1 MKSSLRS
8 RRQELR
14 RVSNG
19 VIIGAMLP
27 PSSRSPWSPQV
38 TRIRRRRLCRHFSLQ
53 DLTTASP
60 PLPQGPTA
68 TVDGRCAD
76 SASGGT
82 TWLVLWHPLL
92 RLRFFTCYLL
102 SWRLCLMRA
111 ISNPYR

>member
-19 VIIGAMLP
+19 VII
-27 PSSRSPWSPQV
+27 
-38 TRIRRRRLCRHFSLQ
+38 
-53 DLTTASP
+53 
-60 PLPQGPTA
+60 GPTA

-111 ISNPYR
+111 ISNPYRQGGGLAPGADELLHPDGDGGVAGQDARRSRIRCNKE